1 MSTQVNLKGRLS
13 SDPELRFTA
22 SGKALVRITVVTSRN
37 RKTDEGWK
45 EEDTTF
51 WDVTL
56 WEQDAEAVAD
66 SLLKGDQVSV
76 MGAAYSRSWEDP
88 NGEKRSRVEVRGRT
102 VAAIVDRR
110 QRVKTNRVQRTP
122 VEHIEK
128 ENDPWATPAPLVES
142 SIDDLP
148 F

>member
-13 SDPELRFTA
+13 SDPELKFTA

-66 SLLKGDQVSV
+66 SLSKGDQVIV
-76 MGAAYSRSWEDP
+76 MGDAYSRSWDDS
-88 NGEKRSRVEVRGRT
+88 NGEKRSRVEIRGRT

-110 QRVKTNRVQRTP
+110 QRVKVNRVQRQAAQQ
-122 VEHIEK
+122 IAQ
-128 ENDPWATPAPLVES
+128 ENDPWATPAPIVGD
-142 SIDDLP
+142 SIDEMP

>member
-13 SDPELRFTA
+13 SDPELRFTS
-22 SGKALVRITVVTSRN
+22 SGKALVRLTVVTSRN

-51 WDVTL
+51 WDCTL
-56 WEQDAEAVAD
+56 WEAEAEAAAE
-66 SLLKGDQVSV
+66 SLSKGDQVMV
-76 MGAAYSRSWEDP
+76 IGDAYSRQWEDP
-88 NGEKRSRVEVRGRT
+88 NGEKRSRIEVRART

-110 QRVKTNRVQRTP
+110 QKVKVNRVQRTAAAQ
-122 VEHIEK
+122 V
-128 ENDPWATPAPLVES
+128 ENDSWATPAAPLVS
-142 SIDDLP
+142 DDPNDMP